1 MTYYDTDRDL
11 LIEDIR
17 GIETILSVLTGV
29 TPTPELTDKQVK
41 IAYGRAI
48 YHILAYAVRIIDRQK
63 RREKSEHGRDDV

>member
-11 LIEDIR
+11 LIEDIQ
-17 GIETILSVLTGV
+17 GIETILSALTGV
-29 TPTPELTDKQVK
+29 TPAPELTDKQVK

-48 YHILAYAVRIIDRQK
+48 YHILAYAVRVIDKQK